1 MQRGIDQLLR
11 ELENLTLGSRL
22 SGLGQ
27 LEDLPRIICEH
38 LKLEAVGLKLFHF
51 LNRGRRSLQHP
62 AGPPPDL
69 APTGL
74 QMREACETGS
84 CLTLDSAAIYPLVV
98 HGQSVGVLWLVGD
111 LSAAEQRQIFRVV
124 QLVGVLLENAERNF
138 VRHSRFLAIMSRK
151 LHASESLAELV
162 SGLTK
167 GLLRYNRT
175 TAVALRPVYGGTV
188 LGGSFLGII
197 PGMRKWQPL
206 YCQLEE
212 DIATQLLNGTTTPVL
227 HHLPRQFPSPDE
239 SQPNL
244 LLLPLRMKGNQIG
257 ILTLFGGAWAVNA
270 SGEINLFEQEFLQS
284 LAEEIAHCLDRQLA
298 RERFNQLLE
307 DRGRKLRE
315 NATLYRIN
323 RAIHGTLQLDKLA
336 HLILSV
342 ATVPDGGGFE
352 RALLL
357 MLNERSQSL
366 QGMLGVSRETA
377 QLLLPAENGISA
389 WESPCLTDENLQV
402 QREAQVNRLVLK
414 QRISLN
420 ADSPLARAV
429 RTGKVVL
436 VSPPEQ
442 ACSISAA
449 LDLSSFACVPLV
461 GKNRR
466 LGVLVI
472 DNPNSKEPIAVDQV
486 RFLELF
492 ATLAA
497 AAVEN
502 SMLLGRLE
510 KAHQELIDTQE
521 KLIQGERLAVLGEMS
536 ASVAHELKNPLVSI
550 GGFARRLARL
560 QDSGPLQQEYAEIIA
575 RETSRMEEM
584 LSQILAFSKK
594 QILCMEPC
602 ALESIIDNAVEAA
615 NEAIESSG
623 AKLVRE
629 TDNALP
635 LIVADRQKLRQV
647 LVNLIINACQVT
659 RSGGELWLRA
669 RNALLR
675 GEEAV
680 EIDIEDVGGGIAPEI
695 LRNIFNPFFTT
706 KEEGT
711 GLGLPISQRIVEH
724 HHGEIEVYNTD
735 RGARFTLRIPVR
747 QNSTLLI
754 DKSRNVG

>member
-1 MQRGIDQLLR
+1 
-11 ELENLTLGSRL
+11 
-22 SGLGQ
+22 
-27 LEDLPRIICEH
+27 
-38 LKLEAVGLKLFHF
+38 
-51 LNRGRRSLQHP
+51 
-62 AGPPPDL
+62 
-69 APTGL
+69 
-74 QMREACETGS
+74 
-84 CLTLDSAAIYPLVV
+84 
-98 HGQSVGVLWLVGD
+98 
-111 LSAAEQRQIFRVV
+111 
-124 QLVGVLLENAERNF
+124 
-138 VRHSRFLAIMSRK
+138 
-151 LHASESLAELV
+151 
-162 SGLTK
+162 
-167 GLLRYNRT
+167 
-175 TAVALRPVYGGTV
+175 
-188 LGGSFLGII
+188 
-197 PGMRKWQPL
+197 
-206 YCQLEE
+206 
-212 DIATQLLNGTTTPVL
+212 
-227 HHLPRQFPSPDE
+227 
-239 SQPNL
+239 
-244 LLLPLRMKGNQIG
+244 
-257 ILTLFGGAWAVNA
+257 
-270 SGEINLFEQEFLQS
+270 
-284 LAEEIAHCLDRQLA
+284 
-298 RERFNQLLE
+298 
-307 DRGRKLRE
+307 
-315 NATLYRIN
+315 
-323 RAIHGTLQLDKLA
+323 
-336 HLILSV
+336 
-342 ATVPDGGGFE
+342 
-352 RALLL
+352 
-357 MLNERSQSL
+357 
-366 QGMLGVSRETA
+366 
-377 QLLLPAENGISA
+377 
-389 WESPCLTDENLQV
+389 
-402 QREAQVNRLVLK
+402 
-414 QRISLN
+414 
-420 ADSPLARAV
+420 
-429 RTGKVVL
+429 
-436 VSPPEQ
+436 
-442 ACSISAA
+442 
-449 LDLSSFACVPLV
+449 
-461 GKNRR
+461 
-466 LGVLVI
+466 
-472 DNPNSKEPIAVDQV
+472 
-486 RFLELF
+486 
-492 ATLAA
+492 
-497 AAVEN
+497 
-502 SMLLGRLE
+502 MLLGRLE